1 MFKHKLL
8 TLAAS
13 SILMTAVAGVASNQ
27 ESDADIVSMKTDAD
41 MQNVSGD
48 KSARFNVEQD
58 TSRSSSSSAY
68 SLHSAEML
76 NKKRETVYF
85 DFDSAKLDSESE
97 IKLQQLPDI
106 ENYQA
111 KSVMIKV
118 SGHADAIG
126 PDAYN
131 QLLSRQRAETV
142 RDAIKATVPAA
153 VTIDVLAQGEDEP
166 VAPNDSAYGRSK
178 NRRVEITYFA
188 Q

>member
-1 MFKHKLL
+1 MFKKKLL

-13 SILMTAVAGVASNQ
+13 SILMTAVAGCASNQ
-27 ESDADIVSMKTDAD
+27 ESDAEVVDVAANSSSSSSSSMA
-41 MQNVSGD
+41 
-48 KSARFNVEQD
+48 
-58 TSRSSSSSAY
+58 SSSSSAY

-97 IKLQQLPDI
+97 SKLQQLPDI
-106 ENYQA
+106 EAYKA
-111 KSVMIKV
+111 KSVTIKV

-142 RDAIKATVPAA
+142 RDAIKAN
-153 VTIDVLAQGEDEP
+153 
-166 VAPNDSAYGRSK
+166 VACRGDYRYPRP
-178 NRRVEITYFA
+178 RRRRTSSI
-188 Q
+188 QR